1 MKYIIYCVLLFVIL
15 IAITTFNVYRN
26 GIEGFTEYQI
36 DYGTGIGPW
45 WAQGAGLNRGFHRCI
60 CSGTG
65 NCRCINDTQFENT
78 SEYPQYYFN

>member
-1 MKYIIYCVLLFVIL
+1 MKSILHILLAILLFIV
-15 IAITTFNVYRN
+15 VYRYFKVN
-26 GIEGFTEYQI
+26 KERFTVYQI

-65 NCRCINDTQFENT
+65 DCRCINDSQFENT
-78 SEYPQYYFN
+78 SIYPQYYFN

>member
-1 MKYIIYCVLLFVIL
+1 MKYLVYSILLFIL
-15 IAITTFNVYRN
+15 LIILSFYNSKK
-26 GIEGFTEYQI
+26 EGFTVWDL

-65 NCRCINDTQFENT
+65 DCRCINDSQFENT
-78 SEYPQYYFN
+78 SIYPQYYFN

>member
-1 MKYIIYCVLLFVIL
+1 MKYLVYIILLFIL
-15 IAITTFNVYRN
+15 LIILSVYN
-26 GIEGFTEYQI
+26 SKKEGFTTYEI

-65 NCRCINDTQFENT
+65 DCRCINDSQFENT
-78 SEYPQYYFN
+78 SIYPQYYFN

>member
-1 MKYIIYCVLLFVIL
+1 MKNIVLIVFTLLLFIVVIRYFKVNKEL
-15 IAITTFNVYRN
+15 FTVYD
-26 GIEGFTEYQI
+26 I

-65 NCRCINDTQFENT
+65 DCRCINDTQFENT
-78 SEYPQYYFN
+78 SVYPQYYFN

>member
-1 MKYIIYCVLLFVIL
+1 MRYVLYLIVSVLFIVIL
-15 IAITTFNVYRN
+15 RHFKVNKELFTVYD
-26 GIEGFTEYQI
+26 I

-65 NCRCINDTQFENT
+65 DCRCINDSQFENT
-78 SEYPQYYFN
+78 SIYPQYYFN

>member
-1 MKYIIYCVLLFVIL
+1 MKYLIYIIILLIIL
-15 IAITTFNVYRN
+15 SHYISSV
-26 GIEGFTEYQI
+26 EGFTVYQI

-65 NCRCINDTQFENT
+65 DCRCINDSQFENT
-78 SEYPQYYFN
+78 SIYPQYYFN